1 MGGAGEG
8 VGAGDV
14 AVGVLAAGVREVGG
28 HLGAAVGVV
37 LAALTSLTSTAC
49 VFRYSF

>member
-1 MGGAGEG
+1 
-8 VGAGDV
+8 
-14 AVGVLAAGVREVGG
+14 
-28 HLGAAVGVV
+28 LGAAVGVV